1 MARKS
6 RRHSVIVQKETVT
19 EGKVFNVGLYV
30 RLSIEDI
37 RDRKD
42 SDSIENQ
49 TYMLKQFVE
58 E

>member
-1 MARKS
+1 MARTS
-6 RRHSVIVQKETVT
+6 RRQSTIVQNEAVT
-19 EGKVFNVGLYV
+19 MEKVFNVGLYV

-49 TYMLKQFVE
+49 TI
-58 E
+58 